1 VGNGDELPTKGL
13 RTADEPVFPA
23 ELRAIERLGW
33 TPQEPLLAAIRY
45 GDVGTVE
52 DVAEHLRTGDH
63 LPPGQQAI
71 IAAALW
77 DAEVAALEA

>member
-1 VGNGDELPTKGL
+1 MWND
-13 RTADEPVFPA
+13 PVFQA

-33 TPQEPLLAAIRY
+33 TTQDVFSAAVRY

-63 LPPGQQAI
+63 LPPEQKAF

-77 DAEVAALEA
+77 DAEVVSLER

>member
-1 VGNGDELPTKGL
+1 MLNDPL
-13 RTADEPVFPA
+13 FQA

-33 TPQEPLLAAIRY
+33 TTDQVFAAAIQF
-45 GDVGTVE
+45 GEVGTVE

-63 LPPGQQAI
+63 LPPEKKTF

-77 DAEVAALEA
+77 DAEVVSLER